1 MKTLLLWNSQ
11 KLQML
16 TTKFESINKK
26 DDNIE
31 FNDIFNSCFN
41 FWERIPN
48 SKTVR
53 KISRYLSDKFKLK
66 WLQWW
71 KI

>member
-53 KISRYLSDKFKLK
+53 KISRYLSEKFKLK